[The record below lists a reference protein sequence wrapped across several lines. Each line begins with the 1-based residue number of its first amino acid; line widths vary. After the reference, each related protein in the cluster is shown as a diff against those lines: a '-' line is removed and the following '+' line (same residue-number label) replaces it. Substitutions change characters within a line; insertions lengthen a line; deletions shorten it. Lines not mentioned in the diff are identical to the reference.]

1 MTVLDASPPL
11 SSLAAGATGE
21 PPHSPETGP
30 ETEAW
35 PLRSASGLTLFVPA
49 SMRSMSTYVLLE
61 QERWFEPEVSLVAH
75 LLQPGMNALDI
86 GANHGMYT
94 LEMARCVGSGHVW
107 AFEPTL
113 APRSCLQRSVRANG
127 EQDRVTVVA
136 AGLSDSAGPASFAIH
151 GNSEMNSRD
160 GHSLQRET
168 VRLETL
174 DGYLAQHAID
184 VPLGFVKLD
193 AEGDELRVMAGASH
207 FFATQSPVVMFEF
220 KHGLAVNSALIG
232 AWLALGFEPFR
243 WSAELELLLPFDAAV
258 DEIACALNLVAVRP
272 QQQRAL
278 AARGL
283 LATAQELRQAEP
295 AAADPGC
302 LLAWCA
308 HPALRGSAL
317 DMPDTPDAPDA
328 ATTAVAAADLRAAV
342 AAAAGETYTQALCE
356 VASAH
361 LQAGLSPAQRV
372 ALLVRSRE
380 SLLAAAAR
388 GETFGPEAWCLVVHC
403 RHALGEPG
411 GAVAMGS
418 ELLAYWQAQPEQA
431 LSADALL
438 PSEQS
443 GPLVP
448 SMPSMPSMP
457 SVPSVPSVPFVPP
470 QRADLDR
477 VRSTDAASWLRQ
489 VLAEF
494 VAVRGNFSS
503 YFVAPEPQRW
513 AALLQHPDHSAEIER
528 RYLLAHVS
536 HDRVACLDGLRLLPD
551 PRHTCNPQ
559 LWQSLIEAMR
569 PTPPAPRAR
578 VAGGH

>member
-1 MTVLDASPPL
+1 MTVLDASPSL
-11 SSLAAGATGE
+11 SSPAAGATLE
-21 PPHSPETGP
+21 PPREV
-30 ETEAW
+30 EIEAW

-49 SMRSMSTYVLLE
+49 SMRSLSTYVLLE
-61 QERWFEPEVSLVAH
+61 QERWFEPEVSLLAH

-107 AFEPTL
+107 AFEPTS
-113 APRSCLQRSVRANG
+113 APRSCLQRSVGANDQ
-127 EQDRVTVVA
+127 QDRVTVVA
-136 AGLSDSAGPASFAIH
+136 AGLSDSAGQASFAIH
-151 GNSEMNSRD
+151 DNSEMNSRD

-184 VPLGFVKLD
+184 LPIGFVKLD
-193 AEGDELRVMAGASH
+193 AEGDELRVMAGASR
-207 FFATQSPVVMFEF
+207 FFANQSPVVMFEF
-220 KHGLAVNSALIG
+220 KHGHAVNTALIG
-232 AWLALGFEPFR
+232 AWRALGFDTFR

-283 LATAQELRQAEP
+283 LATAQELRQVEP
-295 AAADPGC
+295 VAADPAC
-302 LLAWCA
+302 LVAWCA
-308 HPALRGSAL
+308 HPALRGPAA
-317 DMPDTPDAPDA
+317 DTAVA
-328 ATTAVAAADLRAAV
+328 AGGAVAAADLRAEV
-342 AAAAGETYTQALCE
+342 AAAAGETYTQALCD

-361 LQAGLSPAQRV
+361 LQPGLRPAQRV
-372 ALLVRSRE
+372 ALLVRARE

-388 GETFGPEAWCLVVHC
+388 DEIFGPEAWCLVVHC
-403 RHALGEPG
+403 RNALGEPG

-418 ELLAYWQAQPEQA
+418 ELLAYWQAQPEPA
-431 LSADALL
+431 LPAD
-438 PSEQS
+438 
-443 GPLVP
+443 GF
-448 SMPSMPSMP
+448 
-457 SVPSVPSVPFVPP
+457 VPFVPP

-477 VRSTDAASWLRQ
+477 PRSTGAASWLRQ

-494 VAVRGNFSS
+494 VAVRGSFSS
-503 YFVAPEPQRW
+503 YFVAAEPQRW

-528 RYLLAHVS
+528 RYLLVHAS
-536 HDRVACLDGLRLLPD
+536 HDRVARLDGLRLLPD
-551 PRHTCNPQ
+551 PRHTSNPQ

-569 PTPPAPRAR
+569 PADPAPRAR
-578 VAGGH
+578 AAGGH